1 MKVNIDGVGVSYGRD
16 EILAD
21 VRLALDSG
29 EFVGVLG
36 PNGSGKST
44 LLRTVYRAQQ
54 PTIGRVLVDG
64 NDVWRLSALEAAQRT
79 AVLTQESHAGF
90 DFTVEEAIEMGRTP
104 HLGPFA
110 RFDTADRHLV
120 DEAIQRTDV
129 GHLRGRRLTHLSGGE
144 KQRVLLARALAQQP
158 RLLVLDEPT
167 NHLDVRHQFDLLE
180 LVRGLGITVLAALH
194 DLNLASAYCDRLVV
208 LDRGRVAAEGTPRA
222 VLTTDLIRDVFGVRA
237 FSLTHPA
244 TGRMHLALAP
254 PASQS
259 KNCSFRTGDIR
270 DATFG
275 IEARR

>member
-110 RFDTADRHLV
+110 RFDAADRHLV

-237 FSLTHPA
+237 FPLTHPA
-244 TGRMHLALAP
+244 TGRIHLALAP
-254 PASQS
+254 PASQGE
-259 KNCSFRTGDIR
+259 NCSLRTDDKR